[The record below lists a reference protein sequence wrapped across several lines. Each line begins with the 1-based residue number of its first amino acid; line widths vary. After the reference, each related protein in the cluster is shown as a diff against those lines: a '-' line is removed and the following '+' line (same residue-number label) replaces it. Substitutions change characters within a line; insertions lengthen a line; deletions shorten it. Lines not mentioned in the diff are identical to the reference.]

1 MEAMA
6 GMRSVAVPGGPDG
19 VPQSKMLLD
28 VLRKLYK
35 KNVELVKENQ
45 MVRQEL
51 EQSKRKVVALE
62 REAASARDAAG
73 DVPGPVARRS
83 VAKPKATQGVTNASN
98 GVGGSGARTRSVK
111 ASRDPAASDGPS
123 QRGGQTVGPTQ
134 LHARKLMNELS
145 SRLTEEKKQRDVEA
159 AVYNAQLYEYEK
171 KEVDWYVEKKY
182 LEDRIVSL
190 EQEVAKRNALDEQI
204 EGCIQ
209 LLCEKVT
216 VGGAKA
222 VR

>member
-73 DVPGPVARRS
+73 DVPGPVARPQGWP
-83 VAKPKATQGVTNASN
+83 VPTQGLWPVTTQGLDRALC
-98 GVGGSGARTRSVK
+98 
-111 ASRDPAASDGPS
+111 PEGP
-123 QRGGQTVGPTQ
+123 
-134 LHARKLMNELS
+134 
-145 SRLTEEKKQRDVEA
+145 
-159 AVYNAQLYEYEK
+159 
-171 KEVDWYVEKKY
+171 
-182 LEDRIVSL
+182 
-190 EQEVAKRNALDEQI
+190 
-204 EGCIQ
+204 
-209 LLCEKVT
+209 
-216 VGGAKA
+216 
-222 VR
+222 